1 MIAQTDAEKVGEPVW
16 ELAHLFP
23 YQGYWTE
30 EEYLAL
36 NTNRLIEYSN
46 GFLEVLPMPTM
57 AHQDIVIF
65 LFELLK
71 SFVVSQSL
79 GKAYLAPLRVRL
91 SRKEYREP
99 DVVFLSTER
108 LRRSTGDYPN
118 GADLVMEVVS
128 GSQADRERDLVTK
141 RQVYAYFGIQEYWI
155 VDPKEWQI
163 TVLRLEDE
171 EYAEHGRFGKGTQAT
186 SYLLPGFSVMVDEVF
201 EAAAKK

>member
-1 MIAQTDAEKVGEPVW
+1 MDIERVGEPVW

-23 YQGYWTE
+23 SQGYWTE

-79 GKAYLAPLRVRL
+79 GKVYLAPLRVRL

-99 DVVFLSTER
+99 DVVFLSEER
-108 LRRSTGDYPN
+108 LQRSTGDYPN

-163 TVLRLEDE
+163 TVLRLHGEA
-171 EYAEHGRFGKGTQAT
+171 YAEHGRFGKGSQAT

-201 EAAAKK
+201 EAAMKK